1 MKYLITALIGY
12 LLGTINVAYI
22 LGRIK
27 GIDIRETGSHN
38 AGASNAKLNFG
49 WTAGVMVALI
59 DFGKAALAIFICSY
73 LFPDDEFIRHF
84 AGFMA
89 IIGHIY
95 PFYMQFRGGKGFAC
109 YIGMLLALDWK
120 YALVI
125 LALDLIIGIVTNYI
139 VAATFFTVIIT
150 PIYYIYRQKPVEII
164 ILSIILAIIIIYK
177 HRINIIRYINHE
189 EKLIFENR
197 GKNKKDS

>member
-1 MKYLITALIGY
+1 MKYLITAFVGY

-27 GIDIRETGSHN
+27 GFDIRETGSQN
-38 AGASNAKLNFG
+38 AGASNAKLSFG
-49 WTAGVMVALI
+49 WAAGVMVALI
-59 DFGKAALAIFICSY
+59 DFAKAALAIFICSN
-73 LFPDDEFIRHF
+73 LFPDDEFIKHL

-125 LALDLIIGIVTNYI
+125 LLLNLIIALVTNYI
-139 VAATFFTVIIT
+139 IAATFFTVTIT
-150 PIYYIYRQKPVEII
+150 PIYYIYRQKPIEII
-164 ILSIILAIIIIYK
+164 ILSVILAIIIIYK
-177 HRINIIRYINHE
+177 HKINIIRFKNKE
-189 EKLIFENR
+189 EKRIFE
-197 GKNKKDS
+197 KNIIFKK